1 MTPIEMHNPA
11 ITDVSAASACELSVI
26 MPCLDEAETIGAC
39 ITKAQG
45 YLARRGIAGEIVI
58 ADNGSTDGSQAIA
71 GRLGARV
78 VSVPTR
84 GYGAALQAGI
94 ANARGRYVIMGDSD
108 DSYNFSELDVF
119 VAKLRE
125 GFELVMGNRFKG
137 GIRPGAM
144 PPLHRYLGNPVL
156 STIGRLLF
164 SAPCRDFHC
173 GLRGFSRDAI
183 RALDLRTTG
192 MEFASEMVVKAAL
205 HELKI
210 TEVPTVLSKDGRSRP
225 SHLRSWHDGWR
236 HLRFLLLYSPRWLFL
251 YPGIFLTLL
260 GIALMA
266 VVLPGPLELRGVE
279 FDVQTLLVA
288 MTATVLGTLCIGT
301 FLLAKQF
308 ATNENLIPLGR
319 NFAAFLRFNSL
330 ERAIVV
336 GVVLVL
342 LGGAGVVASI
352 SNWAS
357 VDFGRL
363 DYRQS
368 MRLLIPSLTALMC
381 GAQVIVIGFASSI
394 LELKL
399 RR

>member
-1 MTPIEMHNPA
+1 MTPIEMYAPA
-11 ITDVSAASACELSVI
+11 VMDASAASACELSII

-108 DSYNFSELDVF
+108 DSYDFSELDVF

-164 SAPCRDFHC
+164 SAPCQDFHC

-251 YPGIFLTLL
+251 YPGILLTLL

-342 LGGAGVVASI
+342 LGGAGVIASI

-381 GAQVIVIGFASSI
+381 GAQVIVFGFASSI